1 MEEPGRTT
9 ESGGRPPPAE
19 DLPSQDKADKS
30 SEEASER
37 LDELVGNAK
46 KAQEQ
51 VEEAD

>member
-1 MEEPGRTT
+1 MEEPGRKS
-9 ESGGRPPPAE
+9 EGEGSPLPAE
-19 DLPSQDKADKS
+19 ELPSQDEADKS
-30 SEEASER
+30 SEQASER